1 MRSLMRGSLMCFSV
15 RHVNVVTREHEK
27 GSSCRVREKP
37 WFPIRTEPRWDA
49 VATPSRASARHRVA
63 DLFGP
68 GDLVVDAGG
77 SWASLA
83 HRR

>member
-27 GSSCRVREKP
+27 GSSCRVRE
-37 WFPIRTEPRWDA
+37 EPS
-49 VATPSRASARHRVA
+49 VSVPYRAAGCRRHTLAGSARQRVA

>member
-1 MRSLMRGSLMCFSV
+1 MCFSI
-15 RHVNVVTREHEK
+15 RHVDVVTREHEK
-27 GSSCRVREKP
+27 GSSCRERE
-37 WFPIRTEPRWDA
+37 EPD
-49 VATPSRASARHRVA
+49 VSDPYRAAPGCRRHTLAGLARQRVA